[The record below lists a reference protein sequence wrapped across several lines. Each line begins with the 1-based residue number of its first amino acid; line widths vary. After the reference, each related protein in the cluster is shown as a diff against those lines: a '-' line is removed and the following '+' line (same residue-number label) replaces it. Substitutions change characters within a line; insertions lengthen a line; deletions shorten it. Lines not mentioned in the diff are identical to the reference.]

1 MAIVALV
8 REVSA
13 SFADALAA
21 VTPDPPLDVARAR
34 RQHAAY
40 VEALR
45 RAGAEVVALRSLDA
59 HPDACFVED
68 TAVVAGGL
76 ALIARPGA
84 PSRRGEPASVREVLA
99 GLVPVADME
108 APATLDGGDCLLL
121 GRRLY
126 VGASSRTNPAGIA
139 RAREVFG
146 ARGVEVI
153 AVEVGGA
160 LHLKSVCS
168 PLGDDAVLV
177 LDGALPRGTFGG
189 ARELP
194 VSDAAAANVVVIGR
208 HALVPAGFAT
218 RVAEV
223 GLTAIEVDNSE
234 LRRADSA
241 LTCLSI
247 LVEHRA
253 AS

>member
-1 MAIVALV
+1 MPIVALV

-13 SFADALAA
+13 SFRDALAA
-21 VTPDPPLDVARAR
+21 VRPDPPLDVARAR
-34 RQHAAY
+34 VQHAAY
-40 VEALR
+40 VDALR
-45 RAGAEVVALRSLDA
+45 RAGAEVLTLPALHAD
-59 HPDACFVED
+59 PDACFVED

-84 PSRRGEPASVREVLA
+84 PSRRGEPVTVREALA
-99 GLVPVADME
+99 GLLPVADME

-126 VGASSRTNPAGIA
+126 VGVSSRTNPAGVA

-153 AVEVGGA
+153 DVDVGGA

-177 LDGALPRGTFGG
+177 LDGALPHGTFGG
-189 ARELP
+189 ARELS
-194 VSDAAAANVVVIGR
+194 VRDAAAANVVVVGR
-208 HALVPAGFAT
+208 HALVPAGFDS

-223 GLTAIEVDNSE
+223 GLTPIAVDNSE

-247 LVEHRA
+247 LVAR
-253 AS
+253 